1 MLQQCLVAIVKTLM
15 RHRLKIMSYNEY
27 EFIMSIMVITKGK
40 RQRPKRQRQK
50 DKKRQKRQKA
60 KNDKAK
66 GKKDKKRP
74 KGRTI

>member
-50 DKKRQKRQKA
+50 DKKKG
-60 KNDKAK
+60 KAK
-66 GKKDKKRP
+66 GKK
-74 KGRTI
+74 